1 MALRITRKPTDYISE
16 TAFMYDVAQTSKYFD
31 KSVYQGLSALGDQDG
46 VKQYLYGL
54 AGYKDKD
61 ATAFNQT
68 DYDYLQSP
76 EDKASYVL
84 YKLSGETDADT
95 DAYFEY
101 KIQEAIDKRTYE
113 SLNWFEKT
121 TATVGGV
128 LGNVLNE
135 TLLGTT
141 EGLIDTLALGF
152 GTTAKLFT
160 GDDAG
165 AKQFMTKD
173 ITGVAEN
180 RADLQKFA
188 RKYTYI
194 DKNGFTKGVND
205 VAVAL
210 GQMLPLALNIVAPG
224 VGTVVYT
231 SAMAGNAAANAV
243 EANPDIDYLALNGY
257 YFGMVG
263 LSLAT
268 GKISQKILGGS
279 GNLID
284 DLMYGSSKTAT
295 TKIGEFAS
303 KNLATKLGFSFL
315 SEGLEES
322 IEEFADVVL
331 YNTLVAKND
340 LTLEQ
345 EYSIKEIL
353 YAGLIGGLVGGL
365 ADSVGIAF
373 TKKSVLTED
382 GRIMTKAEAEKL
394 NLKVVKELSKFE
406 TISFN
411 DKIQQAQALLE
422 TNLDARADLLNKYP
436 DLTEAQIQEQ
446 HYTEYMEALEKN
458 EQIKSKANEVILG
471 LSKVLDLVGEESF
484 IKAIDLANT
493 TLETQ
498 QRLMDDYVAK
508 ATGKTAKH
516 IEIAE
521 KFKKQYPTSSIT
533 ISDTPTAQQKR
544 LIQNMKNAYGID
556 VYFGTIGEKNGRA
569 INYAVTLDENTI
581 VIDEKQASNLSE
593 QALLNEVVKEELVHT
608 IQFTKNLITPRLLAE
623 IQYAMGNTEFAK
635 QTLNAGYDLD
645 TPLNQISEA
654 QAKAVAQVLLF
665 DNLTVSKMFYT
676 QYSTLNGVYKK
687 FLDIKNWLLEA
698 KELRSQKGKMKFNML
713 LKSMKMYRD
722 IAAEKL
728 GTAENVEQFVKDYQL
743 TELEQKQLRDAYLEN
758 PEIGPIEGFE
768 TEAYSKQEQQSQEIR
783 ELLYNE
789 DGTPK
794 TFYKGGNTKGIT
806 EFNALAGE
814 KYRTSDKT
822 AWVSDSLAVSKSYS
836 NEKQPDATIY
846 SLDLTQISNPKIIDA
861 KGAFWNNIDG
871 KTTNQL
877 VDEAI
882 AENKGYD
889 AVIIKNVIDPGTY
902 STDRALANPA
912 TSIAVIDPS
921 KIKIVSES
929 PRNEIGVEKQSVTLK
944 TKTGEEIDLK
954 SEINKIHKQFVQKA
968 KRKRTSK
975 ISAGTQLDIFDYIDE
990 NLTELEKENT
1000 RLKAVEQEL
1009 DTVELRDVVDQK
1021 TLKDKAD
1028 KLREICSELVKSEYQ
1043 GDIENHKFA
1052 TLSNEIF
1059 EKEASFF
1066 GEITSNEWQALYKYL
1081 ITQLGDV
1088 RADAAANAVLRYG
1101 YLHRK
1106 QFTDIQDLIKVIY
1119 ANKMSSS
1126 AQLMGLSSHD
1136 YNNHSIQSFI
1146 NEVAIQNKV
1155 AEIPLPKD
1163 LLLKTAPEYKTIDE
1177 FTTSVETEIK
1187 DLTKQIKDTT
1197 DPYTKWELNRQ
1208 KASKERI
1215 LTAIEDNEIALALDE
1230 QMSTI
1235 LESNENVT
1243 ENLQKQADTYRAII
1257 EWLLEHATF
1266 DKNKLSGFS
1275 DKKIPLSKN
1284 LEKAK
1289 TFFEGLE
1296 SFRYM
1301 MMLSNPATAVK
1312 NAASNTLI
1320 LGQSYIED
1328 FGTKILEKSKWLS
1341 EARQGSYTG
1350 EYDKAFS
1357 DWVKNTYLERIK
1369 SDAEGDK
1376 YTSNELRRLQQQYA
1390 EAKDPIKKNKLLNSI
1405 QSFERKMLSDK
1416 FWVTHRT
1423 IMNLTNTLA
1432 GTSNLILSDC
1442 EQWLISNYRN
1452 GISAKDITKQQ
1463 LINNISKTNKELA
1476 DLYSKATAG
1485 DKVAVMELATK
1496 LNLDIVSPDLKK
1508 QNSIYYHSFYRANKM
1523 FFKIDNT
1530 FTRWSSDLGRRHPA
1544 IAYVVRHFMPFV
1556 RVTANATSYIIDRSP
1571 IGLAKGIFKAL
1582 QTKAK
1587 WSYQK
1592 RYAIEHYY
1600 IEQYT
1605 KTMRDNNPKFKFNQ
1619 AEFETWMNENVNAQT
1634 ISAINGDKQAL
1645 DTIFEQMV
1653 EQGMINSG
1661 QIGSDNLFARAESME
1676 LISQG
1681 FLGTA
1686 IMGLGI
1692 LLGAVTDAFDYDDE
1706 ELYGPVVKLGDIK
1719 IGIGDL
1725 SPFSTLFTMGAMMK
1739 NKNIDN
1745 KIETMFTIFA
1755 DATILSTLDSAL
1767 SYSNGAWDYFKN
1779 QSVNIIAQY
1788 QPAITKA
1795 MSKIIHNTKKDK
1807 SGTWSEKLIK
1817 TLGANS
1823 LLFNYLV
1830 PNKINPYTGEPEKY
1844 YDTGWFEGL
1853 FDVVLPVGLRVDG
1866 RSAFEKEAEAMGAE
1880 TTGMSGSFTI
1890 NDTDYKLTG
1899 KDKEKYAKYKAQYIN
1914 KRFESIVSG
1923 KEKVTIKDEKTGKY
1937 KTVKYESLNKD
1948 EKQRVLKNLYTTGT
1962 TVTKIQ
1968 YWLDK
1973 GNSYIVTDRDQ
1984 YYDYK
1989 KLFGN
1994 SAKIVYKNKWS
2005 TSKFVEG

>member
-121 TATVGGV
+121 TATVGGI

-224 VGTVVYT
+224 TGTVVYT

-394 NLKVVKELSKFE
+394 NLKVAKELSKFE
-406 TISFN
+406 TLSFN
-411 DKIQQAQALLE
+411 DRIQQAQALLE
-422 TNLDARADLLNKYP
+422 TNLDARADLLTKYP

-471 LSKVLDLVGEESF
+471 LSKILDLVGEESF
-484 IKAIDLANT
+484 IKAVDLANT

-516 IEIAE
+516 VEIAE

-676 QYSTLNGVYKK
+676 QYSTLNSVYKK

-728 GTAENVEQFVKDYQL
+728 GTAENVEQFIKDYQL

-758 PEIGPIEGFE
+758 PEIGPIEGYAE
-768 TEAYSKQEQQSQEIR
+768 EAYSKQEQQSQEIS

-814 KYRTSDKT
+814 KYITSDKT

-912 TSIAVIDPS
+912 TSVAVIDPS

-929 PRNEIGVEKQSVTLK
+929 PRNEAGVEKQHATL
-944 TKTGEEIDLK
+944 TIENGETTDLK
-954 SEINKIHKQFVQKA
+954 SEKQNVRDLLTDKKTGQLRLFEMSPEQKKKYQKTIRDRYNTKNTTA
-968 KRKRTSK
+968 MENV
-975 ISAGTQLDIFDYIDE
+975 LIDE
-990 NLTELEKENT
+990 LFTSSTSL
-1000 RLKAVEQEL
+1000 
-1009 DTVELRDVVDQK
+1009 
-1021 TLKDKAD
+1021 AD
-1028 KLREICSELVKSEYQ
+1028 KIKNLFTLTGVSEYQ
-1043 GDIENHKFA
+1043 GETSETKKLYFRAAKKIVSENAALFIQITPKNYYEIRKALIADGDEQARVAVEMIDEYARIHKHKFA
-1052 TLSNEIF
+1052 VIEQQIEKTHHEEITSAARRMGLWSSTLKEAAPISSFVDGLRSEGVDYNVSDKKLYEILAKHNDNLKKPDKYLIELKSNHDALTKELEVMAEEENPSPERQVEISADLVKLDNEIF
-1059 EKEASFF
+1059 TLENGSALEIIDYYVNHADSLTQKHDIQQEAFEAIFESAIELDEDVKTELETNEKRNKQYKDYPELFPNLNKKIKKIASAMEHFRITAMLSSPITWVRNAINNRLLYGLAKVTDF
-1066 GEITSNEWQALYKYL
+1066 IEGKINETAKFQKLYSHAGQYKLVTSASEKAEYKQTKTYLTDTYYDYIFSWLGSSQNKMDTSSVSAEIARTKSKVQQKTGNAIAKSIGKIEDIIYKNL
-1081 ITQLGDV
+1081 ETGKLGD
-1088 RADAAANAVLRYG
+1088 RPMTTKYMLESMAN
-1101 YLHRK
+1101 
-1106 QFTDIQDLIKVIY
+1106 
-1119 ANKMSSS
+1119 
-1126 AQLMGLSSHD
+1126 
-1136 YNNHSIQSFI
+1136 
-1146 NEVAIQNKV
+1146 
-1155 AEIPLPKD
+1155 
-1163 LLLKTAPEYKTIDE
+1163 
-1177 FTTSVETEIK
+1177 
-1187 DLTKQIKDTT
+1187 
-1197 DPYTKWELNRQ
+1197 
-1208 KASKERI
+1208 I
-1215 LTAIEDNEIALALDE
+1215 LTANKDKYVASINALYGDADRINRSKSLSDEQKKKLITALDTQTPIDLFE
-1230 QMSTI
+1230 AVSILPEVFEDFLQTSSARALETFLKNDTAFSRLLRNVSQQNIFAKVAIGIINPFYKVGGNVLAMAWKYSPMNFINAIGKLKRAEMVTSDGYVGKYTGTETAEASRAFAQASVGSALWIAGIIAAALGWVDIDEDEYMGPYVNAFGVKIGLSELAPAMTTFSTGAVMMKSWKDGKI
-1235 LESNENVT
+1235 
-1243 ENLQKQADTYRAII
+1243 
-1257 EWLLEHATF
+1257 F
-1266 DKNKLSGFS
+1266 DMDQFL
-1275 DKKIPLSKN
+1275 
-1284 LEKAK
+1284 
-1289 TFFEGLE
+1289 
-1296 SFRYM
+1296 RVMY
-1301 MMLSNPATAVK
+1301 
-1312 NAASNTLI
+1312 SNTL
-1320 LGQSYIED
+1320 LGTVENVFKYRSEMDFFSSLSINYLTAYI
-1328 FGTKILEKSKWLS
+1328 
-1341 EARQGSYTG
+1341 
-1350 EYDKAFS
+1350 
-1357 DWVKNTYLERIK
+1357 
-1369 SDAEGDK
+1369 
-1376 YTSNELRRLQQQYA
+1376 
-1390 EAKDPIKKNKLLNSI
+1390 
-1405 QSFERKMLSDK
+1405 
-1416 FWVTHRT
+1416 
-1423 IMNLTNTLA
+1423 
-1432 GTSNLILSDC
+1432 
-1442 EQWLISNYRN
+1442 
-1452 GISAKDITKQQ
+1452 
-1463 LINNISKTNKELA
+1463 
-1476 DLYSKATAG
+1476 
-1485 DKVAVMELATK
+1485 
-1496 LNLDIVSPDLKK
+1496 
-1508 QNSIYYHSFYRANKM
+1508 
-1523 FFKIDNT
+1523 
-1530 FTRWSSDLGRRHPA
+1530 PA
-1544 IAYVVRHFMPFV
+1544 IFKL
-1556 RVTANATSYIIDRSP
+1556 TA
-1571 IGLAKGIFKAL
+1571 KIF
-1582 QTKAK
+1582 
-1587 WSYQK
+1587 
-1592 RYAIEHYY
+1592 
-1600 IEQYT
+1600 
-1605 KTMRDNNPKFKFNQ
+1605 
-1619 AEFETWMNENVNAQT
+1619 
-1634 ISAINGDKQAL
+1634 
-1645 DTIFEQMV
+1645 
-1653 EQGMINSG
+1653 
-1661 QIGSDNLFARAESME
+1661 
-1676 LISQG
+1676 
-1681 FLGTA
+1681 
-1686 IMGLGI
+1686 
-1692 LLGAVTDAFDYDDE
+1692 DD
-1706 ELYGPVVKLGDIK
+1706 GV
-1719 IGIGDL
+1719 
-1725 SPFSTLFTMGAMMK
+1725 
-1739 NKNIDN
+1739 
-1745 KIETMFTIFA
+1745 
-1755 DATILSTLDSAL
+1755 
-1767 SYSNGAWDYFKN
+1767 
-1779 QSVNIIAQY
+1779 
-1788 QPAITKA
+1788 
-1795 MSKIIHNTKKDK
+1795 KDK
-1807 SGTWSEKLIK
+1807 SGNWMSKLWKSI
-1817 TLGANS
+1817 LASLPGAS
-1823 LLFNYLV
+1823 RAV
-1830 PNKINPYTGEPEKY
+1830 PNKINQYTGETQKRYGAGNFIENLIGAISPVEIS
-1844 YDTGWFEGL
+1844 FETKNM
-1853 FDVVLPVGLRVDG
+1853 
-1866 RSAFEKEAEAMGAE
+1866 SEFEKEATALGAE

-1962 TVTKIQ
+1962 TITKIR

-1984 YYDYK
+1984 YYEYK

-1994 SAKIVYKNKWS
+1994 SANIVYKNKWS